1 MLICAEQASCCQF
14 SGDYYGRVES
24 LKTFIVLSR
33 TPSFVCKHNFSADVQ
48 VGLNYSSCSIFPS
61 HIRC

>member
-24 LKTFIVLSR
+24 LKNFHCFEQDAL
-33 TPSFVCKHNFSADVQ
+33 VCLQA
-48 VGLNYSSCSIFPS
+48 
-61 HIRC
+61 